1 MSRIADLGKD
11 YKNLPALLEA
21 YENDLL
27 NAKNQLEI
35 RGKKLEIANS
45 ENSAWLHYY
54 DQRRVEL
61 HTLVKFFVAEEERV
75 RGSLFKSYKEN
86 YSRALGEREINK
98 YIDNEEKY
106 TYVHSLLLE
115 VEERYEL
122 YQSTVN
128 AFISRNYALS
138 NITKIRVAQLEFVE
152 I

>member
-11 YKNLPALLEA
+11 YKNLPALLEV

-27 NAKNQLEI
+27 NAKEQLEI

-54 DQRRVEL
+54 DQRRIEL
-61 HTLVKFFVAEEERV
+61 HTLVKFFMAEEERV

-98 YIDNEEKY
+98 YIDNEEAY
-106 TYVHSLLLE
+106 IYVHSLLLE

>member
-11 YKNLPALLEA
+11 YKNLPTLLEV

-27 NAKNQLEI
+27 NAKEQLEI

-54 DQRRVEL
+54 DQRRIEL
-61 HTLVKFFVAEEERV
+61 HTLVKFFMAEEERV

-98 YIDNEEKY
+98 YIDNEEAY
-106 TYVHSLLLE
+106 IYVHSLLLE

>member
-1 MSRIADLGKD
+1 MSKIADLGKD
-11 YKNLPALLEA
+11 YKNLPKLLEV
-21 YENDLL
+21 YENELS
-27 NAKNQLEI
+27 NAKEQLEI
-35 RGKKLEIANS
+35 KGKKLEIANS

-61 HTLVKFFVAEEERV
+61 HTLVKFFKAEEERV

-86 YSRALGEREINK
+86 YSRALGEREINR

-106 TYVHSLLLE
+106 IYVHSLLLE
-115 VEERYEL
+115 VEELYEQ

-128 AFISRNYALS
+128 AFVSRNYALS
-138 NITKIRVAQLEFVE
+138 NITKIRVAQLEYIE

>member
-1 MSRIADLGKD
+1 MSKIAELGQN
-11 YKNLPALLEA
+11 YENLPNILEV
-21 YENDLL
+21 YEENLSH
-27 NAKNQLEI
+27 AASQLDI
-35 RGKKLEIANS
+35 TGKKLEMANS

-61 HTLVKFFVAEEERV
+61 RTLVKFFEAEEERI

-98 YIDNEEKY
+98 YIDNEGKY
-106 TYVHSLLLE
+106 IYIHSLLIE
-115 VEERYEL
+115 VEEVYEQ

-138 NITKIRVAQLEFVE
+138 NITKLRVAQLEYVE

>member
-1 MSRIADLGKD
+1 MSKIAELGKD

-21 YENDLL
+21 YETDLSK
-27 NAKNQLEI
+27 ARHQLEI
-35 RGKKLEIANS
+35 KGKKLEIANS

-54 DQRRVEL
+54 DQRKVEL
-61 HTLVKFFVAEEERV
+61 HTIVKFFQAEEERV

-98 YIDNEEKY
+98 YIDNEDKFI
-106 TYVHSLLLE
+106 YVHSLLLE
-115 VEERYEL
+115 VEEVYEL

-138 NITKIRVAQLEFVE
+138 NITKIRVAQLEYVE

>member
-1 MSRIADLGKD
+1 MSRIADVGKD
-11 YKNLPALLEA
+11 YKNLPALLEV

-27 NAKNQLEI
+27 HAREQLEI

-54 DQRRVEL
+54 DQRKIEL
-61 HTLVKFFVAEEERV
+61 HTLVKFFAAEEERV

-98 YIDNEEKY
+98 YIDNEDAY
-106 TYVHSLLLE
+106 IYVHSLLLE

>member
-11 YKNLPALLEA
+11 YKNLPALLEV
-21 YENDLL
+21 YENELL
-27 NAKNQLEI
+27 NAKEQLEI

-54 DQRRVEL
+54 DQRRIEL

-98 YIDNEEKY
+98 YIDNEEAY
-106 TYVHSLLLE
+106 IYVHSLLLE

>member
-1 MSRIADLGKD
+1 MSRIADLGEKFE
-11 YKNLPALLEA
+11 NLPSILEV
-21 YENDLL
+21 YENELS
-27 NAKNQLEI
+27 NAKAQLEI
-35 RGKKLEIANS
+35 KGKKLEIANS

-61 HTLVKFFVAEEERV
+61 HTLVKFFKAEEERV

-98 YIDNEEKY
+98 YIDNEDAY
-106 TYVHSLLLE
+106 IYVHSLLLE
-115 VEERYEL
+115 VEELYEQ

-138 NITKIRVAQLEFVE
+138 NITKIRVAQLEYIE

>member
-1 MSRIADLGKD
+1 MSKIAELGKN
-11 YKNLPALLEA
+11 YKNLPALLDV
-21 YENDLL
+21 YEENLS
-27 NAKNQLEI
+27 NAKTQLEI
-35 RGKKLEIANS
+35 KGKKLEIANS

-61 HTLVKFFVAEEERV
+61 HTLVKFFQAEEERV

-86 YSRALGEREINK
+86 YSRALGEREINR
-98 YIDNEEKY
+98 YIDNEDAY
-106 TYVHSLLLE
+106 IYVHSLLLE
-115 VEERYEL
+115 VEELYEQ

-138 NITKIRVAQLEFVE
+138 NITKIRVAQLEYVE